1 MRIKIA
7 SIIAI
12 VSLLFSCSS
21 EIFPDCYREPG
32 ATISRI
38 DDVEA
43 FNQINIAEGINLV
56 VKQGEVAEVKVETG
70 ENLID
75 DVTTEVQDGVLYVKN
90 ELQCSLGTTVPARV
104 TVTAPDIVKIYSS
117 SQYDVVSEGVLN
129 FPYLNLQ
136 QGLFG
141 KTASNIFDLN
151 VNCQNLVVE
160 NNNTTI
166 FRIKGTVNS
175 LNVSFYAGDS
185 RFEGADLTVQDVFV
199 FQRSSNDIILKPANK
214 IEGNI
219 YSNGNIILL
228 SRPPIMTVVQHYT
241 GHIVYQ

>member
-1 MRIKIA
+1 MKTT
-7 SIIAI
+7 
-12 VSLLFSCSS
+12 LFSCLAIVLLFVSCNS
-21 EIFPDCYREPG
+21 EIIPDCYREPG
-32 ATISRI
+32 ATITRI
-38 DDVEA
+38 DAVPA
-43 FNQINIAEGINLV
+43 FNQINIGEGVNLV
-56 VKQGEVAEVKVETG
+56 VKQDAVAEVKVETG
-70 ENLID
+70 ENIIG
-75 DVTTEVQDGVLYVKN
+75 DVSTEVIDGVLYVKN
-90 ELQCSLGTTVPARV
+90 NLKCSLGTTVPARV

-117 SQYDVVSEGVLN
+117 SQYDVVSDGVLN

-151 VNCQNLVVE
+151 LNCINLVVE

-185 RFEGADLTVQDVFV
+185 RFEGANLAVQNVFI
-199 FQRSSNDIILKPANK
+199 FQRSSNDMILKPSNK

-219 YSNGNIILL
+219 YSNGNVILL
-228 SRPPIMTVVQHYT
+228 NQPPIVNVVQHYT
-241 GHIVYQ
+241 GHVIYQ

>member
-1 MRIKIA
+1 MRAKL
-7 SIIAI
+7 
-12 VSLLFSCSS
+12 VSCLAVLLLLVSCDS
-21 EIFPDCYREPG
+21 EIIPGCYREPG

-38 DDVEA
+38 DAVAA
-43 FNQINIAEGINLV
+43 FNQINIGEGVQLV
-56 VKQGEVAEVKVETG
+56 IKQGVTAEVKVETG
-70 ENLID
+70 ENIID
-75 DVTTEVQDGVLYVKN
+75 EVSTEVTDGVLYIKN
-90 ELQCSLGTTVPARV
+90 DLQCSLGTTIPAKV
-104 TVTAPDIVKIYSS
+104 TITAPDITKIYSS

-141 KTASNIFDLN
+141 KTASNIFDLQ
-151 VNCQNLVVE
+151 VNCLDLVVE

-166 FRIKGTVNS
+166 FRIKGITNS

-185 RFEGADLTVQDVFV
+185 RFEGANLIVQDVV
-199 FQRSSNDIILKPANK
+199 IFQRSSNDMILKPLNK

-219 YSNGNIILL
+219 YSNGNVILL
-228 SRPPIMTVVQHYT
+228 NHPPVVNVTQHYT

>member
-1 MRIKIA
+1 MRGKLI
-7 SIIAI
+7 SCLVVMLLL
-12 VSLLFSCSS
+12 VSCES
-21 EIFPDCYREPG
+21 EIIPECYREPG
-32 ATISRI
+32 ATITRI
-38 DDVEA
+38 DAVA
-43 FNQINIAEGINLV
+43 VFNQINIGEGVNLV
-56 VKQGEVAEVKVETG
+56 VKQGTTAEVKVETG
-70 ENLID
+70 ENIID
-75 DVTTEVQDGVLYVKN
+75 EVTTEVVDGVLYVKN
-90 ELQCSLGTTVPARV
+90 NLQCSLGTTIPAKV

-166 FRIKGTVNS
+166 FRIKGMTNS
-175 LNVSFYAGDS
+175 LSVSFYAGDS
-185 RFEGADLTVQDVFV
+185 RFEGANLTVQDVFI
-199 FQRSSNDIILKPANK
+199 FQRSSNDMILKPSNK

-219 YSNGNIILL
+219 YSNGNVILL
-228 SRPPIMTVVQHYT
+228 NQPPIVNVTEHYT
-241 GHIVYQ
+241 GHIIYQ

>member
-1 MRIKIA
+1 MKEK
-7 SIIAI
+7 I
-12 VSLLFSCSS
+12 VSVLAVVFLLVSCSS
-21 EIFPDCYREPG
+21 EIVPDCFREPG
-32 ATISRI
+32 ATIARI
-38 DDVEA
+38 DAVAE
-43 FNQINIAEGINLV
+43 FNQINIGEGIHLV
-56 VKQGEVAEVKVETG
+56 VKQGTAAEVKIETG
-70 ENLID
+70 ENIIAD
-75 DVTTEVQDGVLYVKN
+75 IATEVKDGVLYVKN
-90 ELQCSLGTTVPARV
+90 NMKCALGTTIPARV
-104 TVTAPDIVKIYSS
+104 TVTAPDITKIYSA

-166 FRIKGTVNS
+166 FRIRGAVNS
-175 LNVSFYAGDS
+175 LNVSFYSGDS
-185 RFEGADLTVQDVFV
+185 RFEGANLAVQEVFV
-199 FQRSSNDIILKPANK
+199 FQRSSNDMVLKPGNK

-228 SRPPIMTVVQHYT
+228 NHPPVVNVIQHYT

>member
-1 MRIKIA
+1 MKA
-7 SIIAI
+7 ALVSCLAI
-12 VSLLFSCSS
+12 VLVFVSCDS
-21 EIFPDCYREPG
+21 EILPDCYREPG
-32 ATISRI
+32 ASIVRI
-38 DDVEA
+38 DVVST
-43 FNQINIAEGINLV
+43 FNQINIGEGVNLI
-56 VKQGEVAEVKVETG
+56 VKQGATAEVKVETG
-70 ENLID
+70 ENLMNE
-75 DVTTEVQDGVLYVKN
+75 VTTEVVDGVLYVKN
-90 ELQCSLGTTVPARV
+90 NLKCSLGTTVPARV
-104 TVTAPDIVKIYSS
+104 TVTAPDITKIYSS

-166 FRIKGTVNS
+166 FRIKGASTA
-175 LNVSFYAGDS
+175 LNVSFYSGDS
-185 RFEGADLTVQDVFV
+185 RFEGANLTVQDVFV
-199 FQRSSNDIILKPANK
+199 FQRSSNDMILKPVNK

-219 YSNGNIILL
+219 YSNGNVILL
-228 SRPPIMTVVQHYT
+228 NQPPIVNVVQHYT